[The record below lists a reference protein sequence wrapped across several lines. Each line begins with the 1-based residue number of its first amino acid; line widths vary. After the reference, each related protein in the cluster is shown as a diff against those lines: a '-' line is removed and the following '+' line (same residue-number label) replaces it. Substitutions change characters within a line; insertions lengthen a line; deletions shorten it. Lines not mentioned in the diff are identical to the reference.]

1 MKDSNFQFLENEFHI
16 LFNLGQAAEYNLH
29 ADPVTSLFKLRQ
41 FGEKITELLF
51 EEHYLE
57 FPYENTFHTRLKT
70 LQYENIIP
78 ERVNDLLHTIKNKGN
93 VAVHD
98 SVGSKEDAKSL
109 LFSAFKVGKWFYEAY
124 SKENKDISDVKFHV
138 HEFVDVNKA
147 LTSLEQEYKALEEKF
162 SELLA
167 EREIKVQAVDERK
180 EILNRS
186 NKAASKIEFSEAETR
201 VMIDEQLAQA
211 GWEANTEV
219 LNYKKNKTLPE
230 KGRMLAIAEWPCG
243 NLWADYALFHGTELI
258 GIVEAKKYANDISTD
273 LTQSK
278 SYSELVLEKLDAQF
292 IGSWGKYKVPFLFAT
307 NGRPYL
313 EQLKTKSGIW
323 FLDVRNERNR
333 SRALRGWISPD
344 GLKALLKQ
352 DTVAA
357 NDKLQTSD
365 LDYLESKNGLGLRKY
380 QLKAIKAVEECIA
393 KEPVNRKALLAMAT
407 GTGKTRTIL
416 GLCYR
421 LIKANR
427 FKRILF
433 LVDRNLLANQSFDT
447 FKDTKVEDFNSFLD
461 TYKVSNLNETI
472 PDLESRLH
480 FATVQGMVKRLFYA
494 NEEADILPVDAYDC
508 IIVDEAHRGYL
519 QDKEM
524 DDEELN
530 FKDQRD
536 YVSKYRMVLD
546 YFDAFGIGLTATP
559 ALHTTEIFG
568 KAVFTYSYREAVID
582 GFLID
587 HDPPYIIKTKLGEEG
602 ITWEAGSKPKV
613 FDKETNSIE
622 ELEALEDEISI
633 DIAGFNKQVITESF
647 NRTVLKQLVK
657 ELDPESDEKTLIFAA
672 TDEHADRIVEYL
684 KEEFAEIGVDVP
696 DASIMKITGKIH
708 NPKEWVRRYK
718 NEKYPSIVVTVDL
731 LTTGVDVPKICN
743 IVFMRRIKSRI
754 LYEQMLGRAT
764 RRCDEINKEVFKIFD
779 AVGVYETLE
788 EFTSM
793 KPVSPSLTTTFV
805 QLVDETSMI
814 DSEARLQK
822 QLEQIIAKFQR
833 KKRLL
838 ENNEERFTY
847 AAKSIAPDDFVD
859 YLKNIPKD
867 KIREELFGFNTAWVF
882 LDELKPG
889 PSVQLYSEH
898 QDEYLSTERGY
909 GKGQKPED
917 YLDGLKAFI
926 EENMN
931 KISAL
936 KIICSRPKELDR
948 QSLKD
953 LKMVLD
959 EAGYNT
965 RSLNAA
971 WKATKNEDIAADII
985 SFIRTLALGSSLVSH
1000 EQRIKNA
1007 MDKVRKLKDWNKV
1020 QEKWI
1025 ERFEKQLLQE
1035 EVIQVEDLNMDPFD
1049 EAGGYER
1056 LDKIFEN
1063 DLKSVLEVMNE
1074 NLYTEIA

>member
-1 MKDSNFQFLENEFHI
+1 MKPSNFTYLQSEFPI
-16 LFNLGQAAEYNLH
+16 LYNLGKAAEYNLH
-29 ADPVTSLFKLRQ
+29 VDPVTCMFKLRQ

-57 FPYENTFHTRLKT
+57 FPYENTFHTRLKS
-70 LQYENIIP
+70 LKYENIIP
-78 ERVNDLLHTIKNKGN
+78 ERVNDLLHSIKNKGN
-93 VAVHD
+93 AAVHD
-98 SVGSKEDAKSL
+98 SEGTFEDAKSI
-109 LFSAFKVGKWFYEAY
+109 LFSAFKIAKWFYEAY
-124 SKENKDISDVKFHV
+124 SKENVDITELKFHIP
-138 HEFVDVNKA
+138 ELVDEIHAVSK
-147 LTSLEQEYKALEEKF
+147 LEQDYKQLEEKF
-162 SELLA
+162 IALLA
-167 EREIKVQAVDERK
+167 EREIKEQPIEERIAIVK
-180 EILNRS
+180 RS
-186 NKAASKIEFSEAETR
+186 EKAASKIEFSEAETR

-243 NLWADYALFHGTELI
+243 KLWADYALFHGTELI

-323 FLDVRNERNR
+323 FLDVRNDRNR

-357 NDKLQTSD
+357 NDKLQASD

-433 LVDRNLLANQSFDT
+433 LVDRNLLATQSFDT

-494 NEEADILPVDAYDC
+494 KEEADILPVDAYDC

-524 DDEELN
+524 DDEEVN